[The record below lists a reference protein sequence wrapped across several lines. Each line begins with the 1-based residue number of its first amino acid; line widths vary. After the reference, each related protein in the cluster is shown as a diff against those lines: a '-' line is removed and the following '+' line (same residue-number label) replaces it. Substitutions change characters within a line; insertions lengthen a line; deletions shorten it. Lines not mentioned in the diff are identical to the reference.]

1 MFDLWF
7 FAKYIFLVLLTFYL
21 HSHNVVQMFLNSHI
35 GFLAYSLIL
44 KKVRFYKMSE
54 KNNMFFFF
62 SFWVSYSPEITKKV
76 KGVALKRRL

>member
-62 SFWVSYSPEITKKV
+62 LS
-76 KGVALKRRL
+76 G